1 MRAPVVVLL
10 LASAHAY
17 NPPDSKIRRRSS
29 MPAPRELAPERLESL
44 KRMGMTFDEETGR
57 WSRGAPAGRAEDA
70 EFAPP
75 RELRSAAVQLDE
87 AWLEE
92 RAREVA
98 ETSRLVVKP
107 RTKFVAKPAAA
118 AAEDDDAAAA
128 SMPPPAELAP
138 ERADALAR
146 LGYAY
151 DCLLYTS
158 PSPRD

>member
-17 NPPDSKIRRRSS
+17 QQPGSKIRRRSS
-29 MPAPRELAPERLESL
+29 MPA
-44 KRMGMTFDEETGR
+44 
-57 WSRGAPAGRAEDA
+57 GRAEDA
-70 EFAPP
+70 EFAAP
-75 RELRSAAVQLDE
+75 RELQSAAVQLDE

-118 AAEDDDAAAA
+118 DDDAVAV
-128 SMPPPAELAP
+128 MPPPAELAP
-138 ERADALAR
+138 ERADTLAR
-146 LGYAY
+146 LGYTY
-151 DCLLYTS
+151 DAS
-158 PSPRD
+158 AARWARGAMPER